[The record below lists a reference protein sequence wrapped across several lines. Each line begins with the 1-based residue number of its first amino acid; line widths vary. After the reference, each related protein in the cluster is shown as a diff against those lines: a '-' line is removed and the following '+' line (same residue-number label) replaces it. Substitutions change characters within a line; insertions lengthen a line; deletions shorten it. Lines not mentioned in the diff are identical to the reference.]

1 MNRNIN
7 IIGDKDLYTFLQCA
21 PKEFRE
27 GEKIKKFQ
35 LKNGD
40 YIHCVLWNMH
50 FYITGT
56 DIVKILVWK
65 FNFAGRQITSPK
77 KFEEGVFSDLRNLKP
92 GIDATLE
99 RPRSEFLE
107 FLYKNGCI
115 RTQKKQK
122 VFFWYSVP
130 HEALFCDAMDRDVRR
145 ESSYINYSKFMNTYG
160 VTNSMENLSFNPQ
173 HMDRPHFRNRH
184 SATLKK
190 KHSVNLAT
198 RSKSTPPQLNTEY
211 CMRLGMQQQL
221 HNLHLSATSSQQPQH
236 NMNRDQQLQ
245 QQPLHNMNRDTLSQP
260 PMCEMNTNYLDYS
273 NFPPVQENTFPGFS
287 PEQDVFNYDEIN
299 FCDEYNIGN
308 VEYGNFMNSYSKD
321 VPVLSQF
328 QMPEVFTPPKNEVV
342 VTEDKN
348 YIQPSRAFMPNIPN
362 TGQGKPQK

>member
-1 MNRNIN
+1 MNIN
-7 IIGDKDLYTFLQCA
+7 MNIAGDKDLFTFLTCA
-21 PKEFRE
+21 PKDFRE
-27 GEKIKKFQ
+27 GEKIKKYQ

-56 DIVKILVWK
+56 DIVKVLVWR
-65 FNFAGRQITSPK
+65 FNNAGRQITSPK

-130 HEALFCDAMDRDVRR
+130 HDALFCDALDRDLRR
-145 ESSYINYSKFMNTYG
+145 ETSYFSYSKYINTYG
-160 VTNSMENLSFNPQ
+160 PPGMMEGMEFQNQMPKLSPFG
-173 HMDRPHFRNRH
+173 RH

-190 KHSVNLAT
+190 KNAVKMAA
-198 RSKSTPPQLNTEY
+198 RSKRSPRFMRNDYQMPQK
-211 CMRLGMQQQL
+211 MKM
-221 HNLHLSATSSQQPQH
+221 
-236 NMNRDQQLQ
+236 
-245 QQPLHNMNRDTLSQP
+245 PLKNPSQP
-260 PMCEMNTNYLDYS
+260 PPPPVLDLNPSYLDY
-273 NFPPVQENTFPGFS
+273 NAFS
-287 PEQDVFNYDEIN
+287 PTQPDPFVSFGPQGNFNFNYNDIG
-299 FCDEYNIGN
+299 FCDDYNLGA
-308 VEYGNFMNSYSKD
+308 VEYGTFLNSLNKD
-321 VPVLSQF
+321 IEPKTY

-342 VTEDKN
+342 VTEEKN
-348 YIQPSRAFMPNIPN
+348 YMNANRNFMPNIPN
-362 TGQGKPQK
+362 ATQGKPQK